1 MIYAGS
7 KQKKKQIVAI
17 LLNAYFSKKKM
28 VVILRNKILT
38 NPTYTTRFIKKYFL
52 DILILTELVVGKVN

>member
-7 KQKKKQIVAI
+7 KQKKQIVAI
-17 LLNAYFSKKKM
+17 LLNAYFSKKKKM
-28 VVILRNKILT
+28 VVVLRNKILT